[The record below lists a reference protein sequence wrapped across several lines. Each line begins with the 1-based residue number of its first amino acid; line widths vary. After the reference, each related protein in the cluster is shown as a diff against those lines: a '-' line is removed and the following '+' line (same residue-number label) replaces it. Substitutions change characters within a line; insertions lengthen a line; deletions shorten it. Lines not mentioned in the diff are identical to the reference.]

1 MSVLGLDVAVDLGA
15 ARTRIYVKRRGIVLD
30 EPSAVV
36 RDAMTGKVVEYGAEA
51 HPDGGHETCWPVNA
65 GLPADGELTRRL
77 VRHFLRRVHRRRP
90 FARPRLVMALPEG
103 ATPIDRA
110 ALRDV
115 AYEAEARTLLLVP
128 HGLAAALGA
137 GLPVKDGAGR
147 MVIDIGRD
155 TARVAVLSH
164 GAVVAA
170 GTVPVGGRAMN
181 LAIARL
187 VEREH
192 GLLLDEAAAEDVKRR
207 AGTDW
212 KPLHRHVIVRGRDAG
227 TGRER
232 AVTLPVQLI
241 YEATRQPIETVVR
254 AAVGTVERC
263 PPELVADLGERGAV
277 LVGGGALLRGLGRR
291 LRAALCMPVRRAEQP
306 LESVAL
312 GLGRYVEDLSLV
324 RRLKATVH

>member
-1 MSVLGLDVAVDLGA
+1 MSILGLDLAVDLGA
-15 ARTRIYVKRRGIVLD
+15 ARTRIYVKRKGIVLD

-36 RDAMTGKVVEYGAEA
+36 RDARTGKIVEYGAEGDPA
-51 HPDGGHETCWPVNA
+51 GGHETCWPVSA

-77 VRHFLRRVHRRRP
+77 VRHFLRKVHRRP
-90 FARPRLVMALPEG
+90 FAARPHLVMALPEG

-115 AYEAEARTLLLVP
+115 AYDAEARGLLLVP

-137 GLPVKDGAGR
+137 GVQVRDGIGR

-155 TARVAVLSH
+155 VARVAVLSH
-164 GAVVAA
+164 GAVVASA
-170 GTVPVGGRAMN
+170 TVPVGGRAMN
-181 LAIARL
+181 LAIARM

-192 GLLLDEAAAEDVKRR
+192 GLLLDEAEAEEAKRR

-212 KPLHRHVIVRGRDAG
+212 KPLQRHVTVQGRDAE

-232 AVTLPVQLI
+232 VVSLPVQLI
-241 YEATRQPIETVVR
+241 YEATRQPVEAIVR
-254 AAVGTVERC
+254 AAVGTVEGC

-291 LRAALCMPVRRAEQP
+291 LRAALCMPVRRAERP
-306 LESVAL
+306 LYSVAL
-312 GLGRYVEDLSLV
+312 GLGRCVEDHHLV
-324 RRLKATVH
+324 NRLKSIIR